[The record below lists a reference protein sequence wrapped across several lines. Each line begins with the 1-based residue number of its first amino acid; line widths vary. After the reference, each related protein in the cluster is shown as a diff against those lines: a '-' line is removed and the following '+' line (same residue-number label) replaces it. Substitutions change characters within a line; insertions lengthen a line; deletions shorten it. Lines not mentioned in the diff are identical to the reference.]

1 MLTRELLAF
10 RVTKGVLRPAFV
22 KRDDPALLTL
32 AAELLATVES
42 SRDATSDD
50 VEETLGLSA
59 GAFSRPKVARGLV
72 KLLVDRLAFEEPA
85 PGVSEARWERLK
97 TAAQVLRTLTPDTS
111 VQDYEARLETTL
123 GTPLPAARE
132 ALYADLPGNRRL
144 LGWDG
149 DALTAQEL
157 VDRYNLA
164 LAQGP
169 LLSARR
175 LTLRARAP
183 ELLRVRKAL
192 RWLKFCRLVA
202 DVRRDGPD
210 WELEVEG
217 PGAMLAMQK
226 KYGLQLASFLSVV
239 PVLERWE
246 LKATVEPSRRP
257 ATLMLSDKD
266 PLFSPLPA
274 ALGHIPEEVAQLS
287 AGFEDEDWELDLTPL
302 PRHVGA
308 LGLCVPDLTF
318 RHRTSGQE
326 VALELFHAWH
336 AGALNRRLTEL
347 RTRPDDGLLL
357 GVDRALLA
365 KEGAEREAL
374 EAHPQ
379 VVLFHGFPSAKKLRD
394 RLAKR
399 AAPKAQGKARS

>member
-10 RVTKGVLRPAFV
+10 RVREGVLRPAFV
-22 KRDDPALLTL
+22 KRDDAALLAL
-32 AAELLATVES
+32 AADLLATVEDS
-42 SRDATSDD
+42 IGASCDD
-50 VEETLGLSA
+50 VEETLGLAA
-59 GAFSRPKVARGLV
+59 GAFSKPKVARGLV
-72 KLLVDRLAFEEPA
+72 KLLLDRLVFAHPA
-85 PGVSEARWERLK
+85 EGISEQRWERFR
-97 TAAQVLRTLTPDTS
+97 TAGRVLRALPPDATAE
-111 VQDYEARLETTL
+111 QYEARLGEAL
-123 GTPLPAARE
+123 PLPLTDAR
-132 ALYADLPGNRRL
+132 ATLYADLPGHREL
-144 LGWDG
+144 EGWDG
-149 DALTAQEL
+149 DAPTPQSL

-175 LTLRARAP
+175 LTLRTRAP

-202 DVRRDGPD
+202 EVRRDGDD

-246 LKATVEPSRRP
+246 LKATVEPARRP
-257 ATLMLSDKD
+257 VTLVLGDKD
-266 PLFSPLPA
+266 PLVSPLPA
-274 ALGHIPEEVAQLS
+274 ALGHVPEEVAAL
-287 AGFEDEDWELDLTPL
+287 ATGFEDDAWELDLTPL

-308 LGLCVPDLTF
+308 AGLCVPDLLF
-318 RHRTSGQE
+318 RHRESRRE

-336 AGALNRRLTEL
+336 AGPLTRRLEEL
-347 RTRPDDGLLL
+347 RTRPDAGLLL
-357 GVDRALLA
+357 GVDRALA
-365 KEGAEREAL
+365 KESAEREAL

-379 VVLFHGFPSAKKLRD
+379 VVLFHGFPSARKVRE
-394 RLAKR
+394 RLAKL
-399 AAPKAQGKARS
+399 AAPAR